1 MAKLKIPADCNFK
14 TDRAMELANL
24 IQRAYEQYNNYENSP
39 KSYWKSVVPNDKL
52 IGSMNCDIN
61 LDDPNNKGRI
71 EYKILA
77 LLKFTEYKS
86 IIFPELLPFLSETVP
101 FGFIAERQLE
111 NGVPGIFI
119 VFRGTLTKAEWY
131 FNSQFKQTYF
141 MGDRALG
148 LVSSGFNK
156 IYIRPGH
163 LSDVRSLE
171 KTVIDTLKTCSPN
184 SQIFVTG
191 HSLGGALATMATLHI
206 AKSLDHPVIN
216 KPILYTYASPRVG
229 DKQFAQHFYSLEC
242 YRIANSE
249 DMVVRVPPST
259 GKFIG
264 PEMSGKSGN
273 NKNTTKATPSQNVN
287 ARNMQNMAGGDIR
300 RNSSNQV
307 YEHVG
312 EPLYFT
318 EQKEFVSTNHNMVD
332 TYRRALPNS

>member
-1 MAKLKIPADCNFK
+1 MARLKIPADCNFQA
-14 TDRAMELANL
+14 DRAMELANL

-39 KSYWKSVVPNDKL
+39 KNQRHFFGSNDKL
-52 IGSMNCDIN
+52 IGSMKCDN
-61 LDDPNNKGRI
+61 DLDDPHNQGRV

-77 LLKFTEYKS
+77 LFKFTEYKS
-86 IIFPELLPFLSETVP
+86 IIFPERLPFFSETVP

-141 MGDRALG
+141 MGNSDLG

-163 LSDVRSLE
+163 LPDVKSLE
-171 KTVIDTLKTCSPN
+171 QTVIDTLKMCSPN

-206 AKSLDHPVIN
+206 AKSRDHSIIN

-229 DKQFAQHFYSLEC
+229 NKQFAQHFYHLEC

-264 PEMSGKSGN
+264 PEMSNKSDS
-273 NKNTTKATPSQNVN
+273 NKKATPSQNVN
-287 ARNMQNMAGGDIR
+287 ARNMQSMAGGDIR
-300 RNSSNQV
+300 RNSSNYV

-318 EQKEFVSTNHNMVD
+318 EQKEFVSTNHNMID
-332 TYRRALPNS
+332 TYRRALPEL